1 MTIVDP
7 APAEQLLSEL
17 YKTGAATHW
26 HRAVLAEMLSP
37 GVLHP
42 RRADFPRIEQL
53 SWKLTRIGYTV
64 VEPPPGPSGGRRA
77 VITAYAPLT
86 PLQLATLALIDA
98 MYCNPEWP
106 TRFGHLG
113 IEDYRAGGAADW
125 AAGATSAELGVAT
138 LLAPTFPGP
147 WADLVA
153 VAEATCA
160 APTQRETQ

>member
-1 MTIVDP
+1 MTTIDP

-26 HRAVLAEMLSP
+26 HSAVLAEMLSP
-37 GVLHP
+37 GGLHP
-42 RRADFPRIEQL
+42 RHADFPRIEQL

-64 VEPPPGPSGGRRA
+64 EEPPPGPHGGRRA

-86 PLQLATLALIDA
+86 PLQLVILALTDV
-98 MYCNPEWP
+98 MYHNPEWA
-106 TRFGHLG
+106 TRFGHLSY
-113 IEDYRAGGAADW
+113 EDFRAGKTAAW
-125 AAGATSAELGVAT
+125 VAGATAAELEVAT
-138 LLAPTFPGP
+138 MLAPTFPGP